1 MLSEI
6 LLLLAGAS
14 AAGAVAL
21 ALAAN
26 RRDALAR
33 RADSAGD
40 GEASGPVP
48 DTANDLP
55 GNDRSASTAGAEPI
69 SGPVFGSLGSITDL
83 FLPEAGAPIVGS
95 LVGNLGSIANMS
107 GSATE
112 SLDSGSILDMRG
124 TLVDGS
130 S

>member
-1 MLSEI
+1 M
-6 LLLLAGAS
+6 AS
-14 AAGAVAL
+14 AKLRSSLRTAVAIGAFG
-21 ALAAN
+21 ALVTFGTAA
-26 RRDALAR
+26 
-33 RADSAGD
+33 
-40 GEASGPVP
+40 
-48 DTANDLP
+48 
-55 GNDRSASTAGAEPI
+55 TAGAEPI